1 MNSIK
6 IVKQKNLVFFIKK
19 ERGDELIMVLKEE
32 QNGTL
37 PKLFHFVLLKT
48 HHFKKKN
55 ILFFHFLPFEWENVI
70 DI

>member
-6 IVKQKNLVFFIKK
+6 IVKQKILVFFFIKK

-48 HHFKKKN
+48 HHFKKKK
-55 ILFFHFLPFEWENVI
+55 HFIFSFSTF
-70 DI
+70 